1 MITTFLQQSLVEGD
15 APHAFWVLA
24 SSGGLIDKGYLHAC
38 AQKLLGDDFGEC
50 IESQLRL

>member
-24 SSGGLIDKGYLHAC
+24 SSLSIKAISMPVRRRPISVN
-38 AQKLLGDDFGEC
+38 A
-50 IESQLRL
+50 